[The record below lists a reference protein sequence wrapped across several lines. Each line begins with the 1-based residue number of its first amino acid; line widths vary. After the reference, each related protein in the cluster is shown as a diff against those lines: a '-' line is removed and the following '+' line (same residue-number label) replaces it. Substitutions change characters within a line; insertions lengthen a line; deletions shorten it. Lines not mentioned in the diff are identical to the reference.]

1 MQAKT
6 ECLQGKI
13 QKMRQ
18 HMRDLQKIKAQLETQ
33 PDRQLSQTDPDAR
46 AMTTHSAKGTA
57 MVGYNVQTAVD
68 TKNHL
73 IVAHEVTN
81 TGSDRS
87 QLSKLAL
94 AASEAMGRAG
104 LQAIADRGYYSGL
117 ELKACED
124 AGIAA
129 YVPKPMTSS
138 ANADGR
144 FDKGDFIY
152 IAREDEYL
160 CPAGNRAIHRFTSE
174 EKGMQIRI
182 YWSSACIGCAIKA
195 QCTPSS
201 SRRIRRWEHEAVMES
216 VQHRLD
222 RMPQAMTVRKSTVEH
237 VFGTLKQWMGWTHF
251 LTRGMGNV
259 STEMSLN
266 VLAYNLKRVISI
278 LGITQT
284 IKAMRLVSAQ
294 APSQIKN
301 AASERSRGQF
311 GKVTAG
317 LARRNTV

>member
-1 MQAKT
+1 MLSIPSVATAADPQPSMT
-6 ECLQGKI
+6 ICSGTQGGKYFTVG
-13 QKMRQ
+13 
-18 HMRDLQKIKAQLETQ
+18 QKIKAQLETQ

-182 YWSSACIGCAIKA
+182 YWSSAYIGCAIKA

-201 SRRIRRWEHEAVMES
+201 YRRIRRWEHEAVMES

-222 RMPQAMTVRKSTVEH
+222 HMPQAMTVLKSTVEH
-237 VFGTLKQWMGWTHF
+237 VFGTWKYWMGWTHF

-259 STEMSLN
+259 STEMRLN
-266 VLAYNLKRVISI
+266 VLA
-278 LGITQT
+278 
-284 IKAMRLVSAQ
+284 
-294 APSQIKN
+294 
-301 AASERSRGQF
+301 
-311 GKVTAG
+311 
-317 LARRNTV
+317 

>member
-1 MQAKT
+1 M
-6 ECLQGKI
+6 
-13 QKMRQ
+13 
-18 HMRDLQKIKAQLETQ
+18 
-33 PDRQLSQTDPDAR
+33 
-46 AMTTHSAKGTA
+46 
-57 MVGYNVQTAVD
+57 
-68 TKNHL
+68 
-73 IVAHEVTN
+73 
-81 TGSDRS
+81 
-87 QLSKLAL
+87 
-94 AASEAMGRAG
+94 
-104 LQAIADRGYYSGL
+104 

-152 IAREDEYL
+152 IAREDEYQ
-160 CPAGNRAIHRFTSE
+160 CPAGNRAIHRFTTE

-201 SRRIRRWEHEAVMES
+201 YRRIRRWEHEAVMES

-237 VFGTLKQWMGWTHF
+237 VFGTLKHWMGWSHF

-266 VLAYNLKRVISI
+266 VLAYNLKRVIGI

-284 IKAMRLVSAQ
+284 MKAMRLMGA
-294 APSQIKN
+294 
-301 AASERSRGQF
+301 
-311 GKVTAG
+311 
-317 LARRNTV
+317 